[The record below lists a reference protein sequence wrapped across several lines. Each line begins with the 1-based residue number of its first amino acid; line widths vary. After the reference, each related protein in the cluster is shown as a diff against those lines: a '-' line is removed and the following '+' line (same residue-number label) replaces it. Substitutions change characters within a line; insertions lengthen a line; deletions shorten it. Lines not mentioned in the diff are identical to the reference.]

1 MSNRYKALVVSESN
15 LSVAWAKIFLS
26 SMSPKKE
33 LIPLVVMVTEL
44 NNRVGWEDMEI
55 RRLLDTILQK
65 MGKQSCNTVANT
77 IFPESLWNPN
87 GDRDQLYNRYKKL
100 FPCLQKIEK
109 KNNLGLYFE
118 RLIAYDPSESDNP
131 DSNDSNQLEKIIKAY
146 TSRKGFR
153 RSVLQAA
160 IFDPKRDHSR
170 RPYLKF
176 PCLQHVTFTP
186 YGDGRGMAVN
196 GFYAMQYLFERA
208 YGNYL
213 GLCRLGRFVAH
224 ELGLELVQMNCMVGI
239 GKLEVY
245 NDCVKGLAERIKEI
259 LAELEQK

>member
-1 MSNRYKALVVSESN
+1 MSDKYKPWVVTDNN
-15 LSVAWAKIFLS
+15 LSKAWARAFLK

-33 LIPLVVMVTEL
+33 LIPLVVIVTEL
-44 NNRVGWEDMEI
+44 NNGVGWEDMEI
-55 RRLLDTILQK
+55 RRLLDTSLQK

-131 DSNDSNQLEKIIKAY
+131 DSNKSNQLEHIIRAY
-146 TSRKGFR
+146 TSRQGVR

-160 IFDPKRDHSR
+160 IFDPRRDHSR